1 MTETQLTRNIVKAL
15 QQCHVEGLSIWWFK
29 VHGGPMQL
37 PGVPDLCCV
46 VQGQAVFLE
55 VKTEKGVVSPR
66 QTYEMEQIR
75 EAGGIAVVVRS
86 VEEAIQAVTQFA

>member
-15 QQCHVEGLSIWWFK
+15 QQCRAEGLPIWWFK

-46 VQGQAVFLE
+46 VNGRAVFLE
-55 VKTEKGVVSPR
+55 VKTEKGIVSPR
-66 QTYEMEQIR
+66 QSYEMKKIR
-75 EAGGIAVVVRS
+75 DAGGVAVIVRS
-86 VEEAIQAVTQFA
+86 VEEAIQAIKERP

>member
-15 QQCHVEGLSIWWFK
+15 YKLRSDGLPFWCFK
-29 VHGGPMQL
+29 VLGHPGQK

-46 VQGQAVFLE
+46 VNGRSVFLE

-66 QTYEMEQIR
+66 QTYEMK
-75 EAGGIAVVVRS
+75 GIQAARGVAVVVRS
-86 VEEAIQAVTQFA
+86 VEEAIQAITQFA